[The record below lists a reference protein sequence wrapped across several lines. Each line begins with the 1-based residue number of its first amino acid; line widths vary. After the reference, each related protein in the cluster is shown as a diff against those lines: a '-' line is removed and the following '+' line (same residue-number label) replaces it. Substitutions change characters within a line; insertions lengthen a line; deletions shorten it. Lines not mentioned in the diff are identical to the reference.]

1 MLPKLCDYFI
11 SHYFSKAWW
20 LYFHGWLLWS
30 FCLNFSSVT
39 NVMRCERRVTVYIP
53 FDLLYFELPLKH
65 FLSFKI
71 LIDFPSN
78 PDFSQPH
85 DLDKAL
91 LEDLAVKVPIAHYF
105 SCIFQLLIISSR
117 LKRENWRE
125 FLALPNNIFFNGK
138 KKSCSTHQ
146 HLIHFSKSLM
156 WPLS

>member
-1 MLPKLCDYFI
+1 MLPNLSYATILYLIISPRHDDYIFTVDF
-11 SHYFSKAWW
+11 YEVFVWT
-20 LYFHGWLLWS
+20 LV
-30 FCLNFSSVT
+30 SVT

-91 LEDLAVKVPIAHYF
+91 LEDLVVKVPIAHYF
-105 SCIFQLLIISSR
+105 SCIFQLLIIS
-117 LKRENWRE
+117 K
-125 FLALPNNIFFNGK
+125 
-138 KKSCSTHQ
+138 
-146 HLIHFSKSLM
+146 
-156 WPLS
+156 